1 VQSAR
6 FRPLLDTP
14 GPFASVYFEDS
25 HSWRGV
31 REQLEEQGV
40 DDSVTADIEKTVL
53 RRRAPAGCGGR
64 AVVAGANGVVLD
76 ERLLRPIIAPVVRVS
91 ELPYLVPIVERG
103 FEQPNYLLAV
113 VDHAGADI
121 TAHVNGSRCSEAID
135 DFSEDDFSEF
145 AAVFVVGQMR
155 SRSDLVAA
163 LPDRVGER
171 AIPLQVGAG
180 NSGHGGRGDHNVE
193 EIHRAIDATFRRRQ
207 LRVIDHAAAR
217 FDAEVGRKSGR
228 AAEGLAA
235 VCSALRQGA
244 VETLIVGKIRDA
256 TVVTDQGLTT
266 LAPNAEVL
274 SEQGAAPAKTLRADE
289 VLPLFAISAGAAL
302 VCTDERIAPADGV
315 AAVLR

>member
-40 DDSVTADIEKTVL
+40 EESVTADIEKTVL
-53 RRRAPAGCGGR
+53 QRRAPAGGGGR

-103 FEQPNYLLAV
+103 FEQPNYLVAV

-145 AAVFVVGQMR
+145 AAVFVVGEMR

-217 FDAEVGRKSGR
+217 
-228 AAEGLAA
+228 LA
-235 VCSALRQGA
+235 R
-244 VETLIVGKIRDA
+244 R
-256 TVVTDQGLTT
+256 
-266 LAPNAEVL
+266 
-274 SEQGAAPAKTLRADE
+274 
-289 VLPLFAISAGAAL
+289 SAGN
-302 VCTDERIAPADGV
+302 PDGPPRGSPRSV
-315 AAVLR
+315 RRCGKGRWRPSSSARSGMPPSSPTGA